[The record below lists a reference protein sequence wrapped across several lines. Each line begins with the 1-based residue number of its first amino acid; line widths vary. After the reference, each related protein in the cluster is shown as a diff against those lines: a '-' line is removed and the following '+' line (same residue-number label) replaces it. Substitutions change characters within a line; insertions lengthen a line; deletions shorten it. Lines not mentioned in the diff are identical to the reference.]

1 VRKKKISHAQPLKL
15 LLEDYPAAEL
25 ILCSPCSPA
34 EAPSRVPAVGLI
46 PSQDISCSLSSAARF
61 LPVDALFS
69 LLGRSVPSRGR
80 ALHSCLSLSLRLVCA
95 AGASSSPSAAAPPS
109 SLSHAA
115 RAPSPSPPVR
125 SRAGVLRWLGRRA
138 RSVSPSAVAPCFSR
152 ARAWL
157 APALGLLRAG
167 LWRSVVL
174 PAHASRPPTP
184 PSRSSLCA

>member
-1 VRKKKISHAQPLKL
+1 MRKKNLAR
-15 LLEDYPAAEL
+15 PAAQAPPGRL
-25 ILCSPCSPA
+25 SRRRAHPLLSLLTGGSPQPCS
-34 EAPSRVPAVGLI
+34 SRR
-46 PSQDISCSLSSAARF
+46 SY
-61 LPVDALFS
+61 PVAGYFLFS

-115 RAPSPSPPVR
+115 HAPSPSPPVR